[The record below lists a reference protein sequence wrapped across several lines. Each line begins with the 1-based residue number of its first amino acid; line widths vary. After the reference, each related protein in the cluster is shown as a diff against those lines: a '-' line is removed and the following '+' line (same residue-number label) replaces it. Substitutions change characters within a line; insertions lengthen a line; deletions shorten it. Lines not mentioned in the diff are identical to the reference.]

1 MQAPDPIEVVLAR
14 LMPPGLSQQGQVEIE
29 AMIGE
34 LAGPENSRGPSWFI
48 RCAIGGG
55 IAAAIGALIAVFP
68 TEPAARPSAVAE
80 ADPGYSLVSGSD
92 RIESMTDEGW
102 QEDADGLAMHTLR
115 LKAIEENQVR
125 DEGSGMVVL
134 ISEPREEV
142 LSIPVSA
149 F

>member
-1 MQAPDPIEVVLAR
+1 MQAPDPIEAVLAR
-14 LMPPGLSQQGQVEIE
+14 LMPPALSQQGQVEIE

-68 TEPAARPSAVAE
+68 TEPTARPSAVAE
-80 ADPGYSLVSGSD
+80 ADRGYSLVSGSD

-134 ISEPREEV
+134 ISEPREEI
-142 LSIPVSA
+142 LLIPVNA

>member
-1 MQAPDPIEVVLAR
+1 MQAPDTIEAVLAR
-14 LMPPGLSQQGQVEIE
+14 LMPPALSQQGQIEIE
-29 AMIGE
+29 DMIGD
-34 LAGPENSRGPSWFI
+34 LAGPESSRGQSWFI

-55 IAAAIGALIAVFP
+55 IAAAIGALIAIYP
-68 TEPAARPSAVAE
+68 TGPTAPPSAVAE
-80 ADPGYSLVSGSD
+80 ADPGYSLVSVSD

-102 QEDADGLAMHTLR
+102 REDADGLAMHTLR

-142 LSIPVSA
+142 LSIPVNA

>member
-1 MQAPDPIEVVLAR
+1 MQAPDPIEAVLAR

-34 LAGPENSRGPSWFI
+34 LAGPESSRGPSWFI

-68 TEPAARPSAVAE
+68 TQPAARPFAVVE
-80 ADPGYSLVSGSD
+80 ADRGYSLVSGSD

-115 LKAIEENQVR
+115 LKAIEENEVR
-125 DEGSGMVVL
+125 DERSGMVVL
-134 ISEPREEV
+134 ISEPREEI
-142 LSIPVSA
+142 LSIPVNA

>member
-1 MQAPDPIEVVLAR
+1 MQAPDPIEAVLAR

-34 LAGPENSRGPSWFI
+34 LAGPESSRGPSWFI

-55 IAAAIGALIAVFP
+55 IAAAIGALIAVSP
-68 TEPAARPSAVAE
+68 TQPAARPSAVAE
-80 ADPGYSLVSGSD
+80 TDRGYSLVSGSD

-115 LKAIEENQVR
+115 LKAIVENEVR
-125 DEGSGMVVL
+125 DERSGMVVL
-134 ISEPREEV
+134 ISEPREEI
-142 LSIPVSA
+142 LSIPVNA